1 MDSFAII
8 RKYYTEDTPLRRLL
22 IAHSRC
28 VARRALHIAGQH
40 PELHADTHF
49 LFHAAMFH
57 DIGIFLTDAP
67 GIHCFGTAPYLLH
80 GRLGAELLRKEGL
93 ERYARVC
100 ERHTGTG
107 LTKEQI
113 IAQAL
118 PLPPQD
124 FCPQTE
130 EECII
135 CYADKFYSKSHPER
149 TKTVEQAALSLQK
162 FGEDGVRK
170 FLSWA
175 RRYDS

>member
-8 RKYYTEDTPLRRLL
+8 RKYYTEDSPLRHLL
-22 IAHSRC
+22 IEHSRA
-28 VARRALHIAGQH
+28 VARRALRIAGRH
-40 PELHADTHF
+40 PELYADTHF
-49 LFHAAMFH
+49 LFHAAMLH

-67 GIHCFGTAPYLLH
+67 GIHCHGTEPYILH

-118 PLPPQD
+118 PLPQQD

-135 CYADKFYSKSHPER
+135 CYADKFYSKSHPEY
-149 TKTVEQAALSLQK
+149 TKTIEQAALSLQK

-175 RRYDS
+175 KRYE